1 MKNEAIDQR
10 KCRTFV
16 QTYCMFDYLQ
26 YFYTANKRI
35 AEMNAE
41 ESKNRFISSS
51 EAEEK
56 CRSAYYKLLESAREG
71 NMVCIRRGVYAKN
84 GTVG

>member
-41 ESKNRFISSS
+41 ESKNTS
-51 EAEEK
+51 EAKEK
-56 CRSAYYKLLESAREG
+56 SRSAYYKLLESTREG
-71 NMVCIRRGVYAKN
+71 NMVCIQRGVYAKN